1 MLNLMKMFNE
11 CKHEKVSYF
20 VKASYCPDCGQYIE
34 NKFFIVRCSC
44 CNIKRLGVIRG
55 DKIVP
60 EYGFCHNCGSDKYY
74 VEELSG
80 PNYFDLDYL
89 VIKKEAKTVIPYSGH
104 PSTQVWVETPKQKQ
118 KLLLSVK
125 KQ

>member
-11 CKHEKVSYF
+11 CKHDKVSYF

-34 NKFFIVRCSC
+34 NKFFIVRCAC

-89 VIKKEAKTVIPYSGH
+89 VIKKEAKTITPYTRRS
-104 PSTQVWVETPKQKQ
+104 STQVWVETPKQKP

-125 KQ
+125 PQ